1 MKKMFLWFTVIV
13 ICFAVVTG
21 FGLVGCKEEAAS
33 TSEEAVATSADAAE
47 ETVAEETT
55 TEAAEKEPVTL
66 KVLNWAP
73 GGQEFWDATAAAF
86 TKEYPWIT
94 IEYEAVPNTQYY
106 EKQGAYISSRSGPD
120 VMVNNGGFEMW
131 DRIDAY
137 QPVTKWMTD
146 EVKNSVY
153 NWTDA
158 CIGYNGAND
167 CYGISPSYQGNVI
180 YYNIA
185 ILKEAGVDPDNPPQT
200 WEEFG
205 AAAEKIKAIGKAPM
219 AMGIGALPAYWVY
232 PEIAKYFFTAESDL
246 DAFMKGDI
254 PWSDPRL
261 KGGLEYLATWTQN
274 DWFQDGVTT
283 TQYLP
288 DAGDVFL
295 RGDAAF
301 IPGIISDV
309 FNWKVWGDG
318 LGHENIGVMEWPVIN
333 PDAIYAGK
341 FTGLAGLVHGVTAWT
356 DKPEEA
362 WLYVKWMAS
371 AQNADLFL
379 KMAGGQPNFKGF
391 DKSAIDY
398 SPAFTKIQTIIE
410 DNMPHIGTLLS
421 SREGDAISRG
431 FEQMLTKSI
440 TVDGWVA
447 LLQDALDNSETK
459 QK

>member
-1 MKKMFLWFTVIV
+1 MKKMFTWSLVVV
-13 ICFAVVTG
+13 ICLA
-21 FGLVGCKEEAAS
+21 LVASFSLAGCKEEAAS
-33 TSEEAVATSADAAE
+33 SEEAVSETE
-47 ETVAEETT
+47 EVTE
-55 TEAAEKEPVTL
+55 EAAEKEPVTL

-86 TKEYPWIT
+86 MEEYPWIT
-94 IEYEAVPNTQYY
+94 VEYEAVPNTQYY

-146 EVKNSVY
+146 EIKDSVY

-158 CIGYNGAND
+158 CLGYSGSND

-180 YYNIA
+180 YYNIE
-185 ILKEAGVDPDNPPQT
+185 ILEEAGVDPDNPPTT
-200 WEEFG
+200 WEEFD
-205 AAAEKIKAIGKAPM
+205 AAAQKIKAIGKAPM
-219 AMGIGALPAYWVY
+219 AMGIGALPAYWVF

-246 DAFMKGDI
+246 QDFMNGDI

-261 KGGLEYLATWTQN
+261 VQTLEYHEWWTQQG
-274 DWFQDGVTT
+274 WFQEGVTT

-301 IPGIISDV
+301 VPGIISDV
-309 FNWKVWGDG
+309 FNWKIWGDE
-318 LGHENIGVMEWPVIN
+318 LGHDNIGVMEWPIID
-333 PDAIYAGK
+333 PDAFFAGT

-371 AQNADLFL
+371 AENANLFL
-379 KMAGGQPNFKGF
+379 TMAGGQPNFKGF
-391 DKSAIDY
+391 DKTAVDY
-398 SPAFTKIQTIIE
+398 SPAFTKIQEIIV
-410 DNMPHIGTLLS
+410 DNMPHVGTLIS
-421 SREGDAISRG
+421 GREADAYSRG
-431 FEQMLTKSI
+431 FEQMLTASI
-440 TVDGWVA
+440 TVDEWVA
-447 LLQDALDNSETK
+447 LLQDALDNSESK
-459 QK
+459 Q